1 MKQCLC
7 LIMWSFALVLTR
19 RRIRAFSAWQANPFH
34 RTLHTITST
43 TGSSSSPSI
52 PSSGLAKINPQLP
65 AVTTPVTT
73 ATLSLPPAPAPAPE
87 APKKFANHPFDYHQE
102 LTVRIESLTNMGWG
116 IARVELDQEQNSDKP
131 WVVMVPH
138 VCVGELVKVRIF
150 RNQKKFSEA
159 DLVQVLEPSADRVE
173 PVCKLAGIC
182 GGCQYQHMS
191 ITAQRDWKTQ
201 HVWEVLLQQQIEG
214 YDTIERLEPLTIPT
228 VGTDHVFGYRS
239 KLTPHY
245 QAPTEINDDVY
256 ELQEIGFQQSSKRQL
271 VDVEQCPIATD
282 AINDKYA
289 QVRHELH
296 QQAKEG
302 LLNSKK
308 NPQKRRKKRK
318 RGSRGG
324 DKGATL
330 LFRHADDDEKGNP
343 VVVTDNNEYMTTT
356 VKGIQYR
363 YLAGNFFQNNNYGEY
378 LFFHCLICCLLD
390 GWTGS
395 LTCVLSSQ
403 YFHSWSMQWSKP
415 PVNPFLPLMEQQ
427 QNQII

>member
-1 MKQCLC
+1 
-7 LIMWSFALVLTR
+7 MWSFAFVLTR
-19 RRIRAFSAWQANPFH
+19 RRIRAFSWQANPFH
-34 RTLHTITST
+34 RTLQETTTST
-43 TGSSSSPSI
+43 TTSSA
-52 PSSGLAKINPQLP
+52 PSSGMAKINPQLTDASTQVP
-65 AVTTPVTT
+65 SAT
-73 ATLSLPPAPAPAPE
+73 TLSLPAAASKQKPPPE
-87 APKKFANHPFDYHQE
+87 APKKFVNHPFEYHQE

-116 IARVELDQEQNSDKP
+116 IARVHLNEDTSEKP

-138 VCVGELVKVRIF
+138 VCVGELVVVKIF
-150 RNQKKFSEA
+150 RNQKNFSEA

-191 ITAQRDWKTQ
+191 INAQRDWKTQ
-201 HVWEVLLQQQIEG
+201 HVWEVLLQQQIDG
-214 YDTIERLEPLTIPT
+214 YDSIEKLKPLTIPT

-245 QAPTEINDDVY
+245 QAPTEIAEDVY
-256 ELQEIGFQQSSKRQL
+256 VLNEIGFQQSSKRQL

-289 QVRHELH
+289 QVRTELH

-330 LFRHADDDEKGNP
+330 LFRHADDDAEGNP

-378 LFFHCLICCLLD
+378 YI
-390 GWTGS
+390 S
-395 LTCVLSSQ
+395 
-403 YFHSWSMQWSKP
+403 
-415 PVNPFLPLMEQQ
+415 
-427 QNQII
+427 